1 MNKKDLFGQLVTEA
15 GYIPPDK
22 VEIVWEL
29 ASLLFTTKSDAVT
42 TSVSVPENKNVPE
55 NTNSEYRKGPKGAYL
70 ETEEARECINRYRS
84 EYGISRQQSL
94 SVTLVRQLL
103 QENMI
108 SWPVP
113 PPELSDD
120 WYFKWNGKGFK
131 LNKRK
136 AKPVLRIEN
145 KQPLSEN
152 QPSYIGVGK
161 SASLSEFV
169 DKEG

>member
-1 MNKKDLFGQLVTEA
+1 
-15 GYIPPDK
+15 

-42 TSVSVPENKNVPE
+42 TSVSVPENKNVSVK
-55 NTNSEYRKGPKGAYL
+55 TNSEYRKGPKGAYL

-84 EYGISRQQSL
+84 EYGISRQQNL
-94 SVTLVRQLL
+94 SATLIKQLL

-120 WYFKWNGKGFK
+120 WYFAWQGKSFR
-131 LNKRK
+131 LKRK

-152 QPSYIGVGK
+152 QPSYIGIGK
-161 SASLSEFV
+161 SANLSEFV